1 MVGVL
6 FDMTNKLNIIIETIA
21 TGAFLLM
28 VSYAVIKYSLQRL
41 REDGFG
47 QGIYLTV
54 IYFLEFLLVVF
65 IFLALPYLLE
75 KIYSTNELARWI
87 RWGEIFLAGFFYF
100 KSRKH
105 GKARGLS
112 SFLGHYALFLFAW
125 FIDRWVGIIIIA
137 LPLLFVYY
145 NTMSH
150 VAHEIMPA
158 SNLNDKKERRARF
171 KTFFSYIWGIQQ
183 PIWKAPSNSAKEV
196 EKRIEGAPSFIK
208 FDSMIWTY
216 PHQVVGIAD
225 GPNFSVAGPGLI
237 FIGKGK
243 QPFDIVDL
251 RDQSHKSTI
260 KAISRDGISFESD
273 VTVAFRVDR
282 ESWTKSQHQELRRA
296 NPMLRDGMEPDG
308 NLQGTFPFSYA
319 RVKSVLSCRSRK
331 VTNNGEE
338 TEHWNDYVLSMAE
351 EAAREVLAERNIK
364 DLWRAREDEN
374 SNAAE
379 EITSKMKNLISN
391 RLRQN
396 GIQLLNAKAGNFSFK
411 DSGINEKEEDEISE
425 KQLAAW
431 SVEWDRQHDMAL
443 ANGRAESERFQQE
456 ARAYAHSIL
465 LTAIA
470 DGLKQAREIHPN
482 LPRYIIALR
491 YIGALEEMIE
501 KQPETDEKEKLEAN
515 MRNARAQIL
524 SNRQRE

>member
-196 EKRIEGAPSFIK
+196 EKAR
-208 FDSMIWTY
+208 
-216 PHQVVGIAD
+216 QV
-225 GPNFSVAGPGLI
+225 S
-237 FIGKGK
+237 
-243 QPFDIVDL
+243 
-251 RDQSHKSTI
+251 
-260 KAISRDGISFESD
+260 
-273 VTVAFRVDR
+273 
-282 ESWTKSQHQELRRA
+282 
-296 NPMLRDGMEPDG
+296 
-308 NLQGTFPFSYA
+308 
-319 RVKSVLSCRSRK
+319 
-331 VTNNGEE
+331 
-338 TEHWNDYVLSMAE
+338 
-351 EAAREVLAERNIK
+351 
-364 DLWRAREDEN
+364 
-374 SNAAE
+374 
-379 EITSKMKNLISN
+379 
-391 RLRQN
+391 
-396 GIQLLNAKAGNFSFK
+396 
-411 DSGINEKEEDEISE
+411 
-425 KQLAAW
+425 
-431 SVEWDRQHDMAL
+431 
-443 ANGRAESERFQQE
+443 
-456 ARAYAHSIL
+456 
-465 LTAIA
+465 
-470 DGLKQAREIHPN
+470 
-482 LPRYIIALR
+482 
-491 YIGALEEMIE
+491 
-501 KQPETDEKEKLEAN
+501 
-515 MRNARAQIL
+515 
-524 SNRQRE
+524 